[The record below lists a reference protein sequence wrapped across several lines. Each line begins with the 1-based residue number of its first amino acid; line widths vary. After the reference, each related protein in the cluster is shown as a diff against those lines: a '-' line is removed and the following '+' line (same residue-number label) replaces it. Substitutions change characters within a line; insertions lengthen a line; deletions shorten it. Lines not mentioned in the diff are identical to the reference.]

1 MLQDYSKYTLV
12 KRGRLERLLWFGL
25 PPASF
30 ALLLLFTFLALSPIG
45 LGTDAHAEGAS
56 QTFAGYLSPSVTLE
70 IADVTHT
77 NIDPKVGGQFGVV
90 STVAHVEVNN
100 SAWYDVNISGD
111 INLTAQTSDNSSVIR
126 PINNATTSSGFDTN
140 TWGYNVTKNTS
151 GSAAVAPTADTVYKP
166 MTSTDTKVETGYD
179 NTSRI
184 PTGHADDYYTL
195 SFGANVDT
203 TIPADIYRSQV
214 TFSVVANP
222 KTVSGLAAIDTM
234 QQLNATACSNI
245 GKDAQDEQYKHTD
258 QFGLTYW
265 AKQLTDERD
274 GNVYWMAKLADGNC
288 WMTQNLAL
296 NLSKTNGL
304 AQNTNGGAVG
314 KLTSTTSNVS
324 GDWTPIAD
332 TITPAAGNDR
342 FNVGA
347 DNDLNKNAYNSWN
360 EGKYVLYNPGK
371 GDSAFNIGMSATQG
385 GLAGWASSSTLTVGP
400 SDMKAPST
408 LGGGV
413 VVNVS
418 GSEWKASDDPEFTSK
433 HGGKTVDETS
443 HTYDAHYLIGNYY
456 QWLAATAQTVA
467 QGEGVATADTKV
479 NNSICPANWQLP
491 ESGPNRN
498 DNDGSFFHLLSQYV
512 TGTTLDGG
520 KTQNGA
526 AALTGPAKG
535 TSKTLENVLT
545 GAPLSFLRSGN
556 VHPWAN
562 ANQVWNVGLYGNFWS
577 AIASSGTSAHDLN
590 FDPSRACPSF
600 SYNRGAGFSIRC
612 LVKTDK
618 TGV

>member
-1 MLQDYSKYTLV
+1 MLKRERKKKLEGAGRWMVPTLAM
-12 KRGRLERLLWFGL
+12 GGL
-25 PPASF
+25 S
-30 ALLLLFTFLALSPIG
+30 FLAIAALCPIG
-45 LGTDAHAEGAS
+45 VASDAHAEGAS

-100 SAWYDVNISGD
+100 SDWYSATISGGTD
-111 INLTAQTSDNSSVIR
+111 LTAQTEGNSSKIV
-126 PINNATTSSGFDTN
+126 PVSGEVTSSSFGPN

-151 GSAAVAPTADTVYKP
+151 GSTAAVAPTADTVYKP
-166 MTSTDTKVETGYD
+166 MTTASTNVETGYS

-234 QQLNATACSNI
+234 QDLTATACKNI
-245 GKDAQDEQYKHTD
+245 GTDPQDEQYKHTD
-258 QFGLTYW
+258 QFGLEYW
-265 AKQLTDERD
+265 AKQLTDTRD

-371 GDSAFNIGMSATQG
+371 GDSALNIGMTANQG
-385 GLAGWASSSTLTVGP
+385 GL
-400 SDMKAPST
+400 
-408 LGGGV
+408 GGFAV
-413 VVNVS
+413 V
-418 GSEWKASDDPEFTSK
+418 AM
-433 HGGKTVDETS
+433 
-443 HTYDAHYLIGNYY
+443 YL
-456 QWLAATAQTVA
+456 
-467 QGEGVATADTKV
+467 
-479 NNSICPANWQLP
+479 LP
-491 ESGPNRN
+491 
-498 DNDGSFFHLLSQYV
+498 
-512 TGTTLDGG
+512 
-520 KTQNGA
+520 
-526 AALTGPAKG
+526 
-535 TSKTLENVLT
+535 
-545 GAPLSFLRSGN
+545 
-556 VHPWAN
+556 HP
-562 ANQVWNVGLYGNFWS
+562 
-577 AIASSGTSAHDLN
+577 T
-590 FDPSRACPSF
+590 
-600 SYNRGAGFSIRC
+600 
-612 LVKTDK
+612 
-618 TGV
+618 